1 MKETRENRNQ
11 TQNQQT
17 GGYYANRPNLAN
29 KGPSKLRQQFGRGMT
44 YFLVIAASI
53 VFYFALLRL
62 TNLSD
67 VFTKIISVL
76 KPILYGLVIA
86 YILNPIVKRVDRI
99 CVPRLEKKMK
109 NQARAHTI
117 SRVAGVFISMIILIK
132 IGRAHV

>member
-1 MKETRENRNQ
+1 MSVYVQKGNRGIMKETQENRNQ

-17 GGYYANRPNLAN
+17 GGYYGNRPNLTN

-67 VFTKIISVL
+67 VFAKII
-76 KPILYGLVIA
+76 
-86 YILNPIVKRVDRI
+86 
-99 CVPRLEKKMK
+99 
-109 NQARAHTI
+109 
-117 SRVAGVFISMIILIK
+117 
-132 IGRAHV
+132 